1 VAMHRRSIAA
11 PTPAELL
18 TFSAEQWAAPDDGLE
33 DWRAFERW
41 KDARRAYAKAHPD
54 SALGSVLDQMRFER
68 QAQEVRMGGRSK

>member
-1 VAMHRRSIAA
+1 VAMHRRPMAA

-18 TFSAEQWAAPDDGLE
+18 TFSAEEWAAPEDGLE

-41 KDARRAYAKAHPD
+41 KDARRAYSKQHPD

-68 QAQEVRMGGRSK
+68 QAQRVRMGWV